1 MSSAITR
8 SMSSIK
14 VNGKTI
20 RSKISILDTVNLL
33 NIWDTFSSHE
43 AAMFKIKWIYVKVK
57 VIVHYQ
63 SLKGQCCRPMLLW
76 RMAFNRHLFLFL
88 RTALNSGS
96 VLLVCKLNRHRI
108 RAPCKSL
115 LLWVC
120 TVWTVLFENI
130 SQYCL

>member
-20 RSKISILDTVNLL
+20 RSKRSILDTVNWL
-33 NIWDTFSSHE
+33 NIWDTYSSHE
-43 AAMFKIKWIYVKVK
+43 AAMFKIKWLYVKVK

-63 SLKGQCCRPMLLW
+63 SLKGQCCMPMLLW

-96 VLLVCKLNRHRI
+96 AFILLVCKLNRHRI
-108 RAPCKSL
+108 KAPCKSH

-120 TVWTVLFENI
+120 TVLTVLFENI
-130 SQYCL
+130 SVC